1 MKNYNIAVVG
11 ATGLVGREMLKILKE
26 RNFPINTL
34 RLFASSRSAGKKIE
48 FLGRDIIVEEVKENS
63 FENIDIALFSAGS
76 SAAEE
81 IAPLVTKKGGIVID
95 NSSAFRMDKDVP
107 LVVPEV
113 NGSILTDREKIIAN
127 PNCSTIQMV
136 VVLQPLLK
144 KYGLKRLVISTY
156 QAVSGAGKKAVDELL
171 AQSRSFLN
179 NEEIK
184 KENFNHQI
192 AFNSIPQIDIF
203 LENDYTKEEMKMVN
217 ETRKILNEN
226 KLPVT
231 ATCVRIPV
239 IFGHAESV
247 NVELKKEF
255 DLEELKN
262 ELSNFENIKVL
273 DNPAEELYP
282 LQTDTEKTDEIL
294 VGRIR
299 RDYSQKNSLNL
310 WIAANNLRKGAAL
323 NTVQIAEYLIEN
335 NLIN

>member
-1 MKNYNIAVVG
+1 LKNYNIAVVG
-11 ATGLVGREMLKILKE
+11 ATGLVGREMLKIFKE

-34 RLFASSRSAGKKIE
+34 RLFASSRSAGKKLE
-48 FLGRDIIVEEVKENS
+48 FLGKDIIVEEVEENS
-63 FENIDIALFSAGS
+63 FKNIDIALFSAGS

-81 IAPLVTKKGGIVID
+81 IAPLVTKNGGVVID
-95 NSSAFRMDKDVP
+95 NSSAFRMNKDVP

-113 NGSILTDREKIIAN
+113 NGSILTDKVSIIAN

-171 AQSRSFLN
+171 SQSRSFLN

-192 AFNSIPQIDIF
+192 AFNSIPQIDDF
-203 LENDYTKEEMKMVN
+203 LENNYTKEEMKMVN

-226 KLPVT
+226 KLSIT
-231 ATCVRIPV
+231 ATCVRTPV

-247 NVELKKEF
+247 NVELKREF

-262 ELSNFENIKVL
+262 ELNNFKNIKVV
-273 DNPAEELYP
+273 DNPEKELYP
-282 LQTDTEKTDEIL
+282 LQTDTEKTDKIL

-299 RDYSQKNSLNL
+299 RDYSQKNSVNL

-335 NLIN
+335 NLIS